1 MKSSRNFSEPPSDAL
16 RWVVDSVGPGAKIQ
30 SVWGLAGATSSA
42 VYGIEVEYNGRRFK
56 LVLRLFVKEDWLA
69 EEPDLALH
77 EAESLKKAGDAD
89 LPTPDVIAYD
99 EKGFHCGV
107 PAVLMTYLPG
117 VVELKPVN
125 LDNWLYQL
133 AESLIS
139 VHAVEVGTYRWRYFS
154 WNDLSC
160 LEPPSWSKH
169 RELWEKAIEIVLQP
183 EPEERACF
191 IHRDYHPTNVL
202 WQDNRISGV
211 IDWVNACLGPASVDL
226 SHCRGNLFALYG
238 VAAADRFLHAYQSL
252 VGGAFEYQPYWDL
265 TAAIGALPEPGI
277 YPPWIEFG
285 IRHLNTDILK
295 ERADEFLA
303 SVMARF

>member
-1 MKSSRNFSEPPSDAL
+1 MTPSQNVYEPSADAL

-30 SVWGLAGATSSA
+30 SVYRLAGATSSA
-42 VYGIEVEYNGRRFK
+42 VYCIEIEYNGRCFK

-77 EAESLKKAGDAD
+77 EAESLKKAGEAN

-99 EKGFHCGV
+99 EKASHCGV

-139 VHAVEVGTYRWRYFS
+139 VHAVEVGTYPWRYFS
-154 WNDLSC
+154 WNDMSC

-211 IDWVNACLGPASVDL
+211 IDWVNACRGPASVDL

-265 TAAIGALPEPGI
+265 TVAIGALPEPGI

-295 ERADEFLA
+295 EHADEFLA